1 MLCIT
6 WAVIAPGT
14 DIWIFVMHFIWTWV
28 FKSQIYLMW
37 HSSVSEEDISLC
49 PFCYALNWCPVALAS
64 YSAQFNK
71 AWTLCI
77 FSHTVINDRTP
88 GHPCWDYDNFCKPQF
103 HAQAFPHLCIIRDV
117 PDLYSFFLLLVFF
130 ELLQCL
136 VLVIWLY
143 SLHLVSYKFHQV
155 HWLTF

>member
-6 WAVIAPGT
+6 WAVIAAGT
-14 DIWIFVMHFIWTWV
+14 NIWIFVMHFIWTWV

-117 PDLYSFFLLLVFF
+117 PDLYSFFLIACIFLSCSNGLSLSYDFIVFTWSPTSF
-130 ELLQCL
+130 IKC
-136 VLVIWLY
+136 ID
-143 SLHLVSYKFHQV
+143 
-155 HWLTF
+155 